1 MKMSVMRRLAGL
13 LSVAIALGA
22 LPVGAEP
29 RADKE
34 RSTAARQAFE
44 DGKKAYNVGD
54 FDRAIEL
61 WKQAYEYR
69 DDPIFLY
76 NIAQAYRQK
85 GDAQKAIFFYRAYT
99 RESPRARNR
108 AEVEA
113 RIVELQKILDA
124 QPPPE
129 PPKPEPE
136 PAPPAPPPPAPV
148 VAAEV
153 PEPPPPDEH
162 PGQSLVVGGW
172 ITGGAGAAVLA
183 TGIVFAL
190 KARSISDDLEAQN
203 KAGVPWTPALRD
215 RESDGQR
222 DSTIGVVGITVGAA
236 AVVTGA
242 TLVWLG
248 MKKNAVRHELGWRL
262 VPEGAGLR
270 LSASF

>member
-1 MKMSVMRRLAGL
+1 MKMGAMRRLSAL
-13 LSVAIALGA
+13 LCVAVALGA
-22 LPVGAEP
+22 PPVAAEP
-29 RADKE
+29 RTDKE
-34 RSTAARQAFE
+34 RSTLARQAFE
-44 DGKKAYNVGD
+44 EGKKAYNVGD

-76 NIAQAYRQK
+76 NIAQSYRQK

-99 RESPRARNR
+99 RESPRAKNR

-113 RIVELQKILDA
+113 RIVELQKIA
-124 QPPPE
+124 SAPPPPE

-136 PAPPAPPPPAPV
+136 PPPPPPPPPAPAV
-148 VAAEV
+148 TVE
-153 PEPPPPDEH
+153 PEPPPAVER
-162 PGQSLVVGGW
+162 PGQPLVVGGW

-190 KARSISDDLEAQN
+190 KGRSISDDLEAQN

-215 RESDGQR
+215 RESEGQR
-222 DSTIGVVGITVGAA
+222 DTTIGIVGITVGAA
-236 AVVTGA
+236 AVITGA

-248 MKKNAVRHELGWRL
+248 MRKNAVRHELGWRL
-262 VPEGAGLR
+262 VPEGEGVR
-270 LSASF
+270 LDVRF